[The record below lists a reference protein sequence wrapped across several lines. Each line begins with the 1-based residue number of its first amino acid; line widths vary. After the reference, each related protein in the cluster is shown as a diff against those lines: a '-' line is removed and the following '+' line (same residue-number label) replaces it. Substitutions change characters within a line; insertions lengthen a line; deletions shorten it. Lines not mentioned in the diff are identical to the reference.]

1 MSALTLTSL
10 AEDYAVYIHYL
21 NWFKHPLSANS
32 QSKVHPT
39 VTNHVQ
45 LCKKHD
51 YTQYKLHCPTG
62 TSVNSIPFFPCESHW
77 YLRHH
82 LSISTAARKSDIL
95 DVINLIT
102 RKTHCTKEGK
112 MFPVWLHHTS
122 CYVWLSPSWD
132 HFQLA
137 TFFTTLPCP
146 SPLFSASE
154 VVRGCSVGSTAS
166 NNTGWMDDE
175 WHNQFKHL
183 GFHLQAISPSS
194 LKKKGVSEVFRQS
207 PFPWNC
213 LSRGKSRTA

>member
-1 MSALTLTSL
+1 MC
-10 AEDYAVYIHYL
+10 
-21 NWFKHPLSANS
+21 NS
-32 QSKVHPT
+32 V
-39 VTNHVQ
+39 
-45 LCKKHD
+45 KKHD